1 MKFISFVGGF
11 IVALATLTFLSIK
24 SIITFIKNPE
34 LKSVFKFANI
44 GYKLTFLAF
53 VANIMYSFSPNDH
66 SWTPILNTLLFCL
79 FVLSVFITVKPV
91 PKKLHDKFMQIKGI
105 DIVTFNKHLES
116 IPERPQSVTSKM
128 KVKLEKKR
136 KEKNIE
142 IPTFTPNPMM
152 FYIGVYNEI
161 KLKTK
166 A

>member
-1 MKFISFVGGF
+1 MKFITFVGGF
-11 IVALATLTFLSIK
+11 IVALSTLALLSIK
-24 SIITFIKNPE
+24 GIITFIKNPE
-34 LKSVFKFANI
+34 LKTVFKFANKV
-44 GYKLTFLAF
+44 YKLTFLLF

-66 SWTPILNTLLFCL
+66 SWTRILNTLLFCS
-79 FVLSVFITVKPV
+79 FVLSVFVTMKPV

-105 DIVTFNKHLES
+105 DIAALNKHLES
-116 IPERPQSVTSKM
+116 FPERPQSIPSKM
-128 KVKLEKKR
+128 RAKLETKM

-142 IPTFTPNPMM
+142 IPTFIPNPMI